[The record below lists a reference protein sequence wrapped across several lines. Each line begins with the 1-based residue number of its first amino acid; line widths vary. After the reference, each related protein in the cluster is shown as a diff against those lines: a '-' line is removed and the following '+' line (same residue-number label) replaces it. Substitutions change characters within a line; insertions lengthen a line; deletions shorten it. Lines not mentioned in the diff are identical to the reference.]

1 MATRYLTT
9 AVFKTYL
16 RSELTLEDTA
26 YEAAINA
33 AELWLDNKC
42 QRRFEVASAT
52 TARVFTPLSTS
63 VLPIHDCTAVTSVV
77 DNGTTMVA
85 GTDYQLEPLNGLT
98 NAGDATPYYKLRR
111 LNGYWFSW
119 NNKAT
124 TTVTATWGW
133 AAIPLSIVEACKIV
147 AKDFFEQR
155 DVSHGVIGVS
165 DAGGIGT
172 RENRLVQDAIRQYSH
187 PNTIGIA

>member
-26 YEAAINA
+26 YDAAINA

-42 QRRFEVASAT
+42 QRRFEVASST
-52 TARVFTPLSTS
+52 TARVFSPLSGQ
-63 VLPIHDCTAVTSVV
+63 VLIIHDCTAITTVV
-77 DNGTTMVA
+77 DNGTTLVT
-85 GTDYQLEPLNGLT
+85 GTDYQPEPLNAIT
-98 NAGDATPYYKLRR
+98 AAGDPSPYYRLRR
-111 LNGYWFSW
+111 LNGYWYSW
-119 NNKAT
+119 NSKAT
-124 TTVTATWGW
+124 VTVTATWGW

-155 DVSHGVIGVS
+155 DVTHGILGFS
-165 DAGGIGT
+165 EAGGIGT
-172 RENRLVQDAIRQYSH
+172 RENRLVQDAVNQYRH